1 MTYCALLAL
10 AVLRDDYAQLDR
22 AALARLVG
30 ACQDAD
36 GGFSTIP
43 GAGDADLRMTYCAFV
58 VCALLGDW
66 SCIDLP
72 RALSYI
78 QRCRTYEGGYGQTPE
93 GESLGGPT
101 YCALAALHLVPADHP
116 CTTQARLRRPEWHA
130 TVRWLL
136 HTQAESCGGF
146 AGRTNKLADACYGF
160 WCGAAL
166 AILGAG
172 DLLDARA
179 LGAYLAQCQYKFGGI
194 SKAPGEHPDP
204 YHTYLSIAAA
214 AVVSPDPTWGLQ
226 PLDPLLNATH
236 ETARWAKEHVAAVAS
251 DPKG

>member
-1 MTYCALLAL
+1 M
-10 AVLRDDYAQLDR
+10 
-22 AALARLVG
+22 
-30 ACQDAD
+30 
-36 GGFSTIP
+36 P

-78 QRCRTYEGGYGQTPE
+78 QRCRVRVCLFPSAFYVTCVQSKNPTTQTYEGAYGQTPH

-101 YCALAALHLVPADHP
+101 YCALAALHLVPADHACAP
-116 CTTQARLRRPEWHA
+116 QARLQRAEWHA

-136 HTQAESCGGF
+136 HMQAQTHLSVGGGGF

-166 AILGAG
+166 AVRQISSPSPSLSPQPAG
-172 DLLDARA
+172 RA
-179 LGAYLAQCQYKFGGI
+179 SFL
-194 SKAPGEHPDP
+194 PP
-204 YHTYLSIAAA
+204 LSP
-214 AVVSPDPTWGLQ
+214 VGV
-226 PLDPLLNATH
+226 
-236 ETARWAKEHVAAVAS
+236 
-251 DPKG
+251 